1 MYEKASDVEANK
13 VEVYE
18 AAKYDLYILPDG
30 ELKAKYTDAAY
41 IGFYEIDKLKFEE
54 LKDAFI
60 VGKDEE
66 GAFTLTVDKDVYAD
80 EFGAILATT
89 GDTFTVTIAEKAE
102 SSIDGLPG
110 NPFKFAIPTAEPT
123 ALEAINLHFDGILY
137 IVIGQTKDLNDYIK
151 AKNKDAA
158 IDFKSFISYSS
169 DEPEKL
175 AIEGSI
181 LTAVDKWNGEVTAT
195 YTKGSKTIK
204 VTFPVKAVES
214 EDRIP
219 TPPTSVES
227 IVKGGKSVVFAGG
240 ELILKGFGGSIATV
254 YGLNGGVVAS
264 FAVGSDDASFGLGLG
279 KGFYLVKAGSTVT
292 KFIVK

>member
-175 AIEGSI
+175 SIEGSI

-214 EDRIP
+214 EDKI
-219 TPPTSVES
+219 PTSVES
-227 IVKGGKSVVFAGG
+227 IVKGGKSVAFAGG
-240 ELILKGFGGSIATV
+240 ELILKGFGGSVATV

-264 FAVGSDDASFGLGLG
+264 FAVGSDDAAFGLGLG
-279 KGFYLVKAGSTVT
+279 KGFYLVKVGSTVT